1 MLGRRFGQRGAA
13 PERKRWSAG
22 TPYRDLPVTRA
33 PVLRT
38 QPRTGRL
45 IACLLAFSAGLLVLT
60 SGLAWVYL
68 ENPPSAAGAI
78 SREVPASA
86 SDSVAL
92 AEWFYEAV
100 NGAIETGD
108 ISTVIDLVDPTF
120 AEYPAR
126 TGLPAGRDGLVQ
138 SLLAIHASS
147 PALRIVLDSA
157 VASAAGDEVTV
168 RLRTTGAE
176 TGAFLGI
183 PLPDEMRPWGWGPLE
198 VVRIADGKIAERWSG
213 QEPAAVLQPLSE
225 SGPLPGGEET
235 ALDVIAL
242 LRVTIAPDATVR
254 FTTGLQARF
263 LMVETGTLSMTL
275 HDVADGAPLPYSRG
289 AWSEHRLDAGATA
302 LTPPRSEVAIANAA
316 GPQASL
322 LMAIRYA
329 QGYSLAPPDGS
340 ADPAQAQATAVASS
354 DPTRVSSSVLTT
366 GIIPPGSDVRFR
378 LGRVTMPAG
387 STLTWPPG
395 PAVLI
400 AADAGELALA
410 TDEVGTEGIRADGER
425 WFDDDT
431 TLETGDGASIPAETG
446 STWRNSSN
454 NSSMLLVLTLTVS

>member
-126 TGLPAGRDGLVQ
+126 T
-138 SLLAIHASS
+138 
-147 PALRIVLDSA
+147 
-157 VASAAGDEVTV
+157 
-168 RLRTTGAE
+168 
-176 TGAFLGI
+176 
-183 PLPDEMRPWGWGPLE
+183 
-198 VVRIADGKIAERWSG
+198 
-213 QEPAAVLQPLSE
+213 
-225 SGPLPGGEET
+225 
-235 ALDVIAL
+235 
-242 LRVTIAPDATVR
+242 
-254 FTTGLQARF
+254 
-263 LMVETGTLSMTL
+263 
-275 HDVADGAPLPYSRG
+275 
-289 AWSEHRLDAGATA
+289 
-302 LTPPRSEVAIANAA
+302 
-316 GPQASL
+316 
-322 LMAIRYA
+322 
-329 QGYSLAPPDGS
+329 
-340 ADPAQAQATAVASS
+340 
-354 DPTRVSSSVLTT
+354 
-366 GIIPPGSDVRFR
+366 
-378 LGRVTMPAG
+378 
-387 STLTWPPG
+387 
-395 PAVLI
+395 
-400 AADAGELALA
+400 
-410 TDEVGTEGIRADGER
+410 
-425 WFDDDT
+425 
-431 TLETGDGASIPAETG
+431 
-446 STWRNSSN
+446 
-454 NSSMLLVLTLTVS
+454 